1 VRRWGNHSF
10 EKGTLVLSR
19 LRSNLTSAHVLAGA
33 ALFVSLG
40 GTSYAVGVNTI
51 GSKQIKN
58 GSVQSADIGNGKVT
72 SKDIKNQT
80 LSGKDIANGRIAGGD
95 IKDGT
100 LTPAKFK
107 AGSIPAGAK
116 GAKGDRGT
124 AGATTVHTVQGN
136 QALCNVPS
144 GTNCTTGPSNAVC
157 PTGETLVGG
166 GAYSG
171 NDDALIVSA
180 PTGSATRSTT
190 WQAQTRNLTNDGG
203 ANVRAVALCAV
214 P

>member
-1 VRRWGNHSF
+1 
-10 EKGTLVLSR
+10 VLSR

-80 LSGKDIANGRIAGGD
+80 LSGKDIANGKIGGGD

-107 AGSIPAGAK
+107 AGSIPPGAK
-116 GAKGDRGT
+116 GAKGDRGDKGA
-124 AGATTVHTVQGN
+124 AGGTTVHTVSSSQV
-136 QALCNVPS
+136 LCNTDGCITS
-144 GTNCTTGPSNAVC
+144 SAIATC
-157 PTGETLVGG
+157 PAGERAVGG
-166 GAYSG
+166 GAYSVS
-171 NDDALIVSA
+171 DDTLVASYPNGPASA
-180 PTGSATRSTT
+180 PNQ
-190 WQAQTRNLTNDGG
+190 WWAQTKDLVGGDTG
-203 ANVRAVALCAV
+203 ANVTAIAVCASA
-214 P
+214 